1 MNIQRS
7 MLICAVALAASMSA
21 SYAGPCS
28 SEITRIQGLIDAI
41 HRAKAQGGPTA
52 SEGVAATTHRQPTPS
67 SIAAAEIALGET
79 QQEKFD
85 AVNAAIVRAVDAD
98 AAGDQSACEQAL
110 ADANR
115 LLGSAG
121 TQTDDARR

>member
-1 MNIQRS
+1 MNIQLS
-7 MLICAVALAASMSA
+7 MLACAAALAASMPA

-41 HRAKAQGGPTA
+41 HRTRAEAGPTA
-52 SEGVAATTHRQPTPS
+52 TESTAATRHRQPTPS
-67 SIAAAEIALGET
+67 SIAAAQAELGQT
-79 QQEKFD
+79 SPEK
-85 AVNAAIVRAVDAD
+85 VNAAKAAMALALQAD

-110 ADANR
+110 ADVKQI
-115 LLGSAG
+115 LDSEG

>member
-1 MNIQRS
+1 
-7 MLICAVALAASMSA
+7 MLACAVALVASMSA

-41 HRAKAQGGPTA
+41 HSAKAQGGPAA
-52 SEGVAATTHRQPTPS
+52 SESVAATTHRQPTPR
-67 SIAAAEIALGET
+67 SIAGAEIALGAT

-110 ADANR
+110 ADAKR
-115 LLGSAG
+115 IIGSEG
-121 TQTDDARR
+121 TQTDDVRR